1 MWPPPGEPTYN
12 RWPCFWLLC
21 LWWMVMTSQR
31 LIVVIF
37 NFHFHIRYRTQIS
50 DALRFASCR
59 RPCTQGEGDSWTGD
73 CGQLFKAKVSTAL
86 RRYNRPDQA
95 FHLIQHRWS
104 SSSVDATK
112 RRQSDQ
118 FILNSCYTNRKPVL
132 RRNVTSSAPPPA
144 LQMLYGASYDK
155 VLKVNGRCLLKNKN
169 ILDLWEKTRLNS
181 PQARGSGLSRRSA
194 KCADWYSEDRTL

>member
-1 MWPPPGEPTYN
+1 
-12 RWPCFWLLC
+12 
-21 LWWMVMTSQR
+21 MTSQR

-50 DALRFASCR
+50 DALPFASCR
-59 RPCTQGEGDSWTGD
+59 QLCVQGEGNGFHTD

-95 FHLIQHRWS
+95 FHLIQHRRS

-118 FILNSCYTNRKPVL
+118 FILNSCYTNRKPVP

-155 VLKVNGRCLLKNKN
+155 VLKLNGRCLLKIYN
-169 ILDLWEKTRLNS
+169 ILVLGGKK
-181 PQARGSGLSRRSA
+181 QG
-194 KCADWYSEDRTL
+194 